1 MVPKV
6 PTEDGD
12 VVFLSVVTVQTI
24 FIFITSGFEN
34 LLKNLSQP
42 KVQDQDKVPAD
53 SECSLLVF
61 GT

>member
-24 FIFITSGFEN
+24 FITSGFEN
-34 LLKNLSQP
+34 LLKNLNQS